1 MKMLPE
7 HYAILKEAVMPRM
20 RAEDWAVYQTNG
32 LSFTRYIFDC
42 YWAAWRRTPTLP
54 EFVLGTLY
62 KYLNDDHIGT
72 ALKAIAKEAGLCNPA
87 K

>member
-1 MKMLPE
+1 MLPE
-7 HYAILKEAVMPRM
+7 HYDILKAAVMPRM
-20 RAEDWAVYQTNG
+20 NVEGWASYHSQG
-32 LSFTRYIFDC
+32 LSFVRYIFDC
-42 YWAAWRRTPTLP
+42 YWAAWRHTPTLP
-54 EFVLGTLY
+54 DFVLGTLY

>member
-1 MKMLPE
+1 MKILPE
-7 HYAILKEAVMPRM
+7 HYEVLKKAVIPHMSEPGWLR
-20 RAEDWAVYQTNG
+20 YQSDG
-32 LSFTRYIFDC
+32 LSLTRYVFDC
-42 YWAAWRRTPTLP
+42 YWLAWRHTPILP
-54 EFVLGTLY
+54 SFVLGTLY

>member
-7 HYAILKEAVMPRM
+7 HYATMKKAVMPHM
-20 RAEDWAVYQTNG
+20 SVGVWLLYQSSG

-42 YWAAWRRTPTLP
+42 YWAACRQTPALR
-54 EFVLGTLY
+54 ELVLDTLY